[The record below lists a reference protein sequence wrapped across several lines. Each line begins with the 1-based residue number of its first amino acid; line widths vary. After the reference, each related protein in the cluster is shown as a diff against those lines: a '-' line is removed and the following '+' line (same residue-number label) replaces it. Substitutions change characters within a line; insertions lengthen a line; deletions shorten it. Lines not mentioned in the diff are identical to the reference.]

1 MGSHWSSIANVK
13 HIKALLMA
21 ISGEHSDRERKRE
34 REREREI
41 ERGREEHCVG
51 VKNSESV

>member
-34 REREREI
+34 RERERERDRER
-41 ERGREEHCVG
+41 ERGTLRW
-51 VKNSESV
+51 SEK

>member
-34 REREREI
+34 RERERERDRER
-41 ERGREEHCVG
+41 ERGTVRW
-51 VKNSESV
+51 SEK